1 MLGSCRLNNK
11 SMRNVRRTDAY
22 QAIAI
27 DLALL
32 GIISKEECEMLLDGG
47 IPSGI
52 VLPDGSSKLTSE
64 KNLPP
69 KPDFIK
75 VEPGDTEQPTIDVQS
90 EPIIGVT
97 VSDGATT
104 NEQPSVDPVM
114 PGDET
119 QTPEPE
125 TGDTEQI
132 PVLGGVTETDNTEQ
146 KPDVQPEPII
156 GVTVMPGDETQEP
169 VNDEGRT
176 ESDN

>member
-11 SMRNVRRTDAY
+11 SMRNVRRTEAY

-32 GIISKEECEMLLDGG
+32 GVISKEECEMLLDGG

-64 KNLPP
+64 KELPA
-69 KPDFIK
+69 KPDFI
-75 VEPGDTEQPTIDVQS
+75 ETEDTES
-90 EPIIGVT
+90 ETQET

-104 NEQPSVDPVM
+104 DDIDSVDPEPV
-114 PGDET
+114 ET
-119 QTPEPE
+119 
-125 TGDTEQI
+125 
-132 PVLGGVTETDNTEQ
+132 
-146 KPDVQPEPII
+146 
-156 GVTVMPGDETQEP
+156 GDETQET

>member
-32 GIISKEECEMLLDGG
+32 GVITKEECEMLLDGG

-64 KNLPP
+64 KALPP
-69 KPDFIK
+69 KPDFIQT
-75 VEPGDTEQPTIDVQS
+75 EPGDTEP
-90 EPIIGVT
+90 
-97 VSDGATT
+97 
-104 NEQPSVDPVM
+104 
-114 PGDET
+114 
-119 QTPEPE
+119 
-125 TGDTEQI
+125 GDTE
-132 PVLGGVTETDNTEQ
+132 PDDTEPDDTE
-146 KPDVQPEPII
+146 
-156 GVTVMPGDETQEP
+156 PGDTEPGDTEPGDTEPGDTQEP
-169 VNDEGRT
+169 ADDEGRT